1 VDLGKGV
8 ALNYSFTENIGTYVR
23 YERLQPEVLDP
34 TQDTKLWLLGFD
46 GMLFQTAKTGGR
58 WVIEG
63 SKSTQNG
70 VDNKQVMLDFLV
82 AF

>member
-1 VDLGKGV
+1 MNL
-8 ALNYSFTENIGTYVR
+8 SFTENIGTYVR
-23 YERLQPEVLDP
+23 YERIQPVTFDP
-34 TQDTKLWLLGFD
+34 TQDTKLWLVGLD
-46 GMLFQTAKTGGR
+46 GLLFQTAGTGGR